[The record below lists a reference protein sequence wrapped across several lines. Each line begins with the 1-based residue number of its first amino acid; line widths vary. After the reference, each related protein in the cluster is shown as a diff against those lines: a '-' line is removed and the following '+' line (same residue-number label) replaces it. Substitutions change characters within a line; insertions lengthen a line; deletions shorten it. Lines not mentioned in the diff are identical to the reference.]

1 MKEYKF
7 DRIRNVAVVAHGGAG
22 KTSLT
27 EAMLYNSGAISRLG
41 KVEDGTATTD
51 FEPEEIKRRI
61 SINAALA
68 PYEWKD
74 HKINVLDTPG
84 YSDFVAEVRG
94 ALRAGDGA
102 LLVLCAASGVEVET
116 EKAWEY
122 LSGKKMPRLAFI
134 NKMDRE
140 NANFYNALNSMT
152 EQFGTGVVPVQIPIG
167 SEHSFMGIVDLMSQK
182 AYYGQGNQVKVADIP
197 ADLNDYVD
205 TYRLQLMEAAAEND
219 DELLTKYLDGI
230 ELSPAEIQAGL
241 LLGVAAGKLTPVFC
255 GSSIK
260 NIGITHL
267 MDAITALLPSPDK
280 IQPWAGKHPVSGQD
294 LLRKTD
300 ETEPLSAFVF
310 KTTADPF
317 VGKISFIRVF
327 SGCLKPDTVVYNA
340 SKDNTERIGHL
351 FTMRGKHQETI
362 ALARAGDIAAVA
374 KLQNVATGDT
384 LADKDKPIIF
394 TSVEFPQPMYMA
406 AVEIKNKGDED
417 KLGHGL
423 QRLLE
428 EDPTL
433 KLQKNSDT
441 GQLLL
446 YGIGDVHLDVTTE
459 RLKRKFGVDVKLAL
473 PKIPYRETIRSAVKV
488 EGKHKKQSGGHGQ
501 YGHVWLRI
509 EPLPAGTNFEFAEEI
524 FGGAVPRQY
533 VPAVEKGARDTM
545 QHGVLAGYP
554 MVDIRV
560 VLYDGSYHNV
570 DSSEMAFKIATN
582 MALKKGALQAKPVLL
597 EPFYTVEVIV
607 PETFMGDIIGD
618 FNAKR
623 GRILGMETIGNGK
636 GIVRAQAPLAELF
649 RYAIDLKSLTQ
660 GRGSFTMDFS
670 QYEDV
675 PQRIADGVIA
685 SYQKA
690 REEQHQH

>member
-7 DRIRNVAVVAHGGAG
+7 DRIRNVAFVAHGGAG

-51 FEPEEIKRRI
+51 FEQEEIKRKI

-74 HKINVLDTPG
+74 YKVNVLDTPG

-94 ALRAGDGA
+94 ALRAGDSA
-102 LLVLCAASGVEVET
+102 LLILCAASGVEVEA

-122 LSGKKMPRLAFI
+122 LSKKGMPRLAFI

-140 NANFYNALNSMT
+140 NANFFSALGMMV

-167 SEHSFMGIVDLMSQK
+167 AEHDFQGIIDLIGQK
-182 AYYGQGNQVKVADIP
+182 AYFGQGNQLKLGDIP
-197 ADLNDYVD
+197 AELLDHVE
-205 TYRLQLMEAAAEND
+205 TYRLQLMEAAAEHD
-219 DELLTKYLDGI
+219 DELLIKYLDGA
-230 ELSPAEIQAGL
+230 ELSEAEIQAGL
-241 LLGVAAGKLTPVFC
+241 MLGVAAGKITPVFC
-255 GSSIK
+255 GSAAR

-267 MDAITALLPSPDK
+267 MDAMTALLPSPDK
-280 IQPWAGKHPVSGQD
+280 IQPRVGKHPSSGQD
-294 LLRKTD
+294 VIRKTD
-300 ETEPLSAFVF
+300 ENEPFSALVF

-317 VGKISFIRVF
+317 VGKVSFLRVF
-327 SGCLKPDTVVYNA
+327 SGSLKPDTSVYNA
-340 SKDNTERIGHL
+340 SKDKTERIGNL
-351 FTMRGKHQETI
+351 FTMRGKHQEMVSVVK
-362 ALARAGDIAAVA
+362 AGDIAAVA
-374 KLQNVATGDT
+374 KLQDVATGDT
-384 LADKDKPIIF
+384 LAEKDKPIVFEPI
-394 TSVEFPQPMYMA
+394 ELPKPMYMA
-406 AVEIKNKGDED
+406 AVEVKNKGDED

-433 KLQKNSDT
+433 KLQKNSET

-459 RLKRKFGVDVKLAL
+459 RLKRKFGIDVKLGL
-473 PKIPYRETIRSAVKV
+473 PKVPYRETIRAAVKV

-501 YGHVWLRI
+501 YGHVWLRL
-509 EPLPAGTNFEFAEEI
+509 EPLPPGANFEFAEEI

-533 VPAVEKGARDTM
+533 VPAVEKGARDTI
-545 QHGVLAGYP
+545 QNGVLAGYP

-582 MALKKGALQAKPVLL
+582 MALKKGTLQAKPVLL
-597 EPFYTVEVIV
+597 EPVYQVEVIV
-607 PETFMGDIIGD
+607 PEAFMGDIIGD
-618 FNAKR
+618 FNSKR
-623 GRILGMETIGNGK
+623 GRILGMEPIGNGK

-660 GRGSFTMDFS
+660 GRGVFNMDFT

-685 SYQKA
+685 AYQKA
-690 REEQHQH
+690 REEQH

>member
-1 MKEYKF
+1 MKEYKY
-7 DRIRNVAVVAHGGAG
+7 DRIRNVAFVAHGGAG

-41 KVEDGTATTD
+41 KVEDGTTTTD
-51 FEPEEIKRRI
+51 FEPEEIKRKI

-74 HKINVLDTPG
+74 YKINVLDTPG

-102 LLVLCAASGVEVET
+102 LLVLCAASGVEVEA

-122 LSGKKMPRLAFI
+122 LSEKGMPRLAFI

-140 NANFYNALNSMT
+140 NANFFNALNMMV

-167 SEHSFMGIVDLMSQK
+167 AEHDFQGIVDLIEQK
-182 AYYGQGNQVKVADIP
+182 AYFGQGNQTKIGEIP
-197 ADLNDYVD
+197 ADLLDNVE
-205 TYRLQLMEAAAEND
+205 TYRLQLMEAAAEHD
-219 DELLTKYLDGI
+219 DELLIKYLDGV
-230 ELSPAEIQAGL
+230 ELSETEIQAGL
-241 LLGVAAGKLTPVFC
+241 MLGVAAGKITPVFC
-255 GSSIK
+255 GSAAK
-260 NIGITHL
+260 NIGVTHL
-267 MDAITALLPSPDK
+267 MDAMTSILPSPGSV
-280 IQPWAGKHPVSGQD
+280 QPMVGKHPTSGEE
-294 LLRKTD
+294 LIRKTD
-300 ETEPLSAFVF
+300 ESEPFSALVF

-317 VGKISFIRVF
+317 VGKVSFLRVF
-327 SGCLKPDTVVYNA
+327 SGTLKPDSSVYNA
-340 SKDNTERIGHL
+340 SKDKTERIGNL
-351 FTMRGKHQETI
+351 FTMRGKHQEMVPMVK
-362 ALARAGDIAAVA
+362 AGDIAAVA
-374 KLQNVATGDT
+374 KLQDVATGDT
-384 LADKDKPIIF
+384 LAEKDRPIMFEPIDL
-394 TSVEFPQPMYMA
+394 PKPMYMA
-406 AVEIKNKGDED
+406 SVEVKNKGDED

-433 KLQKNSDT
+433 KLQKNVET

-446 YGIGDVHLDVTTE
+446 YGIGDVHLDVTME
-459 RLKRKFGVDVKLAL
+459 RLKRKFGIDVKLGL
-473 PKIPYRETIRSAVKV
+473 PKVPYRETIRAAVKV

-501 YGHVWLRI
+501 YGHVWLRL
-509 EPLPAGTNFEFAEEI
+509 EPLPPGKNFEFAEEI

-545 QHGVLAGYP
+545 QNGVLAGYP

-582 MALKKGALQAKPVLL
+582 MALKKGTLQAKTVLL
-597 EPFYTVEVIV
+597 EPVYHVEVIV
-607 PETFMGDIIGD
+607 PEAFMGDIIGD
-618 FNAKR
+618 FNSKR
-623 GRILGMETIGNGK
+623 GRILGMEPIGNGK

-660 GRGSFTMDFS
+660 GRGVFNMDFT

-675 PQRIADGVIA
+675 PQRIADGVISA
-685 SYQKA
+685 YQKA
-690 REEQHQH
+690 REEQH